1 MGDVS
6 KINNQ
11 DLANFVDLF
20 VGGSLWGIA
29 LPEADVYCS
38 INPSYRRV
46 VRVHLLSPVVRG
58 SNPVSSCTVSS
69 VLDPTHRERWNL
81 RPAWRSFLITLTLVY
96 RE

>member
-46 VRVHLLSPVVRG
+46 VRVIILLHDVSG
-58 SNPVSSCTVSS
+58 SNSAAM
-69 VLDPTHRERWNL
+69 R
-81 RPAWRSFLITLTLVY
+81 LVALVTPLS
-96 RE
+96 